1 MYNKILIPIDGSLHA
16 QNALNHAVAL
26 VSSLGSHAHVTVLHV
41 KATLPIIE
49 PLAGIDIFKLQEDEA
64 QQIVQP
70 AAAQLTEASIKHD
83 WLSIPGDPAQTICS
97 IAKESGYDLIVMGS
111 RGLGRFSEV
120 ILGSVSHKVSQHA
133 PCPVLIVK

>member
-1 MYNKILIPIDGSLHA
+1 MYNKILIPTDGSQHA
-16 QNALNHAVAL
+16 ENALNHAITL
-26 VSSLGSHAHVTVLHV
+26 VKSLGSDALLTVLHV

-49 PLAGIDIFKLQEDEA
+49 PLAGVDIFKLQEDEA
-64 QQIVQP
+64 QQIIQP
-70 AAAQLTEASIKHD
+70 TANRLREEGIRHD

-97 IAKESGYDLIVMGS
+97 MAKESLFELIVMGS

-120 ILGSVSHKVSQHA
+120 ILGSVSHKVIQHA